1 MHPVLERQLRRL
13 GVGDAP
19 PDEGQW
25 RALLAKIEGAYQAAD
40 QDRYTLERALEI
52 SSEEMRGR
60 MAELRKA
67 QGDLVEAS
75 RRAGMADL
83 ATSVL
88 HNVGNVLNSVNVSAN
103 VAAEIVRSDTRKGLG
118 KSLALLRNQAA
129 PGRFLD
135 EDPKGRKLLQY
146 LDVVDRNLDEEHAAL
161 AREIEALGRHVDH
174 VKAIVSQQ
182 LAAVRG
188 RSEETLREPVVLPDL
203 MDDALGIL
211 GRTGAATMIQV
222 VREYVPCVVTTDRHK
237 LLQIVVN
244 LLTNAR
250 DAVAHKAEAS
260 IHVRLRSEGPH
271 AMIDVT
277 DDGAGIPKE
286 RLTELF
292 VHGFTTK
299 ERGHGFGLHS
309 SACAAMELGGSLSA
323 RSDGVGLGATFTLVL
338 PRGGPSSPPAPAR
351 EAP

>member
-1 MHPVLERQLRRL
+1 MHPVLARQLRRL
-13 GVGDAP
+13 GVGEAP
-19 PDEGQW
+19 PDEEQW
-25 RALLAKIEGAYQAAD
+25 RALLSRIEGAYEAAD

-118 KSLALLRNQAA
+118 KSLTLLRAQSA

-146 LDVVDRNLDEEHAAL
+146 LEVVDRNLDDEQRAL
-161 AREIEALGRHVDH
+161 CRELEALGRHVDH
-174 VKAIVSQQ
+174 VKAIVAQQ
-182 LAAVRG
+182 LAAARG
-188 RSEETLREPVVLPDL
+188 RDQAKLLEPVVLPDL
-203 MDDALGIL
+203 LDDALGIL
-211 GRTGAATMIQV
+211 GRTGAATMIQI

-237 LLQIVVN
+237 LLQILVN

-250 DAVAHKAEAS
+250 DAVAHKAEAR
-260 IHVRLRSEGPH
+260 IGVRLRTEGPN
-271 AMIDVT
+271 AIVEVV
-277 DDGAGIPKE
+277 DDGAGIPAD
-286 RLTELF
+286 RLAGLF
-292 VHGFTTK
+292 VQGFSTK
-299 ERGHGFGLHS
+299 ERGHGIGLHS
-309 SACAAMELGGSLSA
+309 SACAAMELGGTLSA
-323 RSDGVGLGATFTLVL
+323 SSEGVGHGATFTLVL
-338 PRGGPSSPPAPAR
+338 PRGGPSSPPGPAR